1 MDTSVFLGHPVQT
14 DPVSGAAVAQ
24 EGGGEGG
31 EEVAGQASGGGLGQ
45 GGGVRVG
52 EGVAADHVVTKT
64 PEDRDVGGEGG
75 GVGGGVRV
83 TVTVPGKG
91 EDSQWGMGGG
101 GGGGGEAEGA
111 EENFLIGTPPAKY
124 LVYWRRFLLE
134 LFWRDSSLPT
144 QVYLP
149 LVVTLKPMF

>member
-24 EGGGEGG
+24 EEGG
-31 EEVAGQASGGGLGQ
+31 ERGGEVAGQASGGVGQ
-45 GGGVRVG
+45 GGGMGVG
-52 EGVAADHVVTKT
+52 EGVAADHVVTKM

-75 GVGGGVRV
+75 RVGGGVRV

-91 EDSQWGMGGG
+91 QDSQWGMGGG
-101 GGGGGEAEGA
+101 GEGGGKTEGA

-134 LFWRDSSLPT
+134 LFLRDSSLPT
-144 QVYLP
+144 QVYLR
-149 LVVTLKPMF
+149 LVFTLNPMF